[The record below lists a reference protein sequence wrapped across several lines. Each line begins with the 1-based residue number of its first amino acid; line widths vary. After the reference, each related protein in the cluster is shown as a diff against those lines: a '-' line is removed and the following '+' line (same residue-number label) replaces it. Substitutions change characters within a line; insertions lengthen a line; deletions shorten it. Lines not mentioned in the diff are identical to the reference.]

1 MKIAFWSNGGNNMCV
16 TSNMAC
22 ITSIISLK
30 NAGMKREILLENHF
44 NKERGL
50 EKVLIQQDKID
61 FLRETGGYY
70 VKYGLVYTKEDI
82 YWGNT

>member
-30 NAGMKREILLENHF
+30 NAGMKRELLLENHF

-50 EKVLIQQDKID
+50 EKVLIHRFFKGNRWI
-61 FLRETGGYY
+61 LCKVWVG
-70 VKYGLVYTKEDI
+70 VYTKEDI